1 MALTSGGSL
10 HAAAGQDM
18 ALTAQRNVGVSAM
31 KSLMVNIGQAISL
44 FAAKAG
50 IKLYANQGNV
60 DIQAQGGAVLLSS
73 RQDTQ
78 IRSLQKISLAA
89 QEEIVLSV
97 GGNAVRITAEG
108 IRTLGKTTVYGA
120 FSVTG
125 KQQLNV
131 GLPDFPVSQVKAP
144 LQLQQQGPEGGAGW
158 ARMPYTVLAN
168 GVEISKG
175 VMGADGTIPLTHE
188 AGIQRYQVRL
198 ANGAEIPLHR
208 LSRSGQGQAGQ

>member
-1 MALTSGGSL
+1 MALTTGGSL
-10 HAAAGQDM
+10 HAAAGQDI
-18 ALTAQRNVGVSAM
+18 ALTAQRNVGISAM
-31 KSLMVNIGQAISL
+31 QSLMVNIGQAISL

-60 DIQAQGGAVLLSS
+60 DIQAQGRALLLSS

-120 FSVTG
+120 ICHHGASSSRSTT
-125 KQQLNV
+125 
-131 GLPDFPVSQVKAP
+131 GLP
-144 LQLQQQGPEGGAGW
+144 
-158 ARMPYTVLAN
+158 ARSACLASN
-168 GVEISKG
+168 S
-175 VMGADGTIPLTHE
+175 AC
-188 AGIQRYQVRL
+188 AVRN
-198 ANGAEIPLHR
+198 A
-208 LSRSGQGQAGQ
+208 RSGTTCRLVSTLR